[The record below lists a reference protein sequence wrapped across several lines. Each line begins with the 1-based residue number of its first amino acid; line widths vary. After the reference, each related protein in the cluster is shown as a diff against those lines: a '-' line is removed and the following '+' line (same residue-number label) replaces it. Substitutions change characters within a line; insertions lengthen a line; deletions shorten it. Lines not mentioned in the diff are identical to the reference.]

1 MEATGGDSEAVAPSK
16 ALLEVRQCI
25 AELAV
30 ARAKEAPAQP
40 THAAPQSLDAVAV
53 GDLSGFVPALQNWHD
68 DHDFAPLEYFSQV
81 ANLKPRFEFGDA
93 TLDVLQEFYEMR
105 GTIRDLWRG
114 DAPAGTGA
122 LLPLLFQFFG
132 FYRVDFVTSE
142 KQLYQRA
149 RKLKNQLEQ
158 LSPGDREIRLHSV
171 CFERAPVKRRTTT
184 STTSSDDSKQRDDL
198 EILRRERRWLERERE
213 NVSTRQVLFEEAKLR
228 SIEALRAEGEE
239 QSEARSRVN
248 EIEAQ
253 LRETQ
258 ISLEETERQRPRG
271 AADRLV
277 VFRND
282 QGD

>member
-1 MEATGGDSEAVAPSK
+1 MEATGGDSEAAAPSK

-25 AELAV
+25 AELTAE
-30 ARAKEAPAQP
+30 EALAQP
-40 THAAPQSLDAVAV
+40 THDAAQSLAAVAA
-53 GDLSGFVPALQNWHD
+53 GDLSGLA
-68 DHDFAPLEYFSQV
+68 
-81 ANLKPRFEFGDA
+81 
-93 TLDVLQEFYEMR
+93 
-105 GTIRDLWRG
+105 
-114 DAPAGTGA
+114 
-122 LLPLLFQFFG
+122 
-132 FYRVDFVTSE
+132 
-142 KQLYQRA
+142 
-149 RKLKNQLEQ
+149 
-158 LSPGDREIRLHSV
+158 
-171 CFERAPVKRRTTT
+171 
-184 STTSSDDSKQRDDL
+184 
-198 EILRRERRWLERERE
+198 
-213 NVSTRQVLFEEAKLR
+213 RQVLFEEAKLR